1 MSWPRRSDQ
10 TGTARDR
17 SVIQNVNDGYATFD
31 GHHVHNQ
38 IHIDQIV
45 IAAATLSP
53 ADARD
58 CHDALLR
65 YQLEEIHRRQNS
77 RLGANPEYIRPQYF
91 SAWATY
97 AGRKSWKQRVAA
109 YLDDIESAL
118 EVGRQRHSLEEIR
131 QWRRDYVDSAATNAG
146 VRAALVL
153 LKTTDLETIFARL
166 SSRDKDKEKES
177 TYRHATRAAQWIARQ
192 VNDPQF
198 GLALC
203 IAGLFGSGKSRFL
216 TEIAYKETM
225 KGDLVIWVRPATA
238 ADTIVVAVERYLAEA
253 TGRKDVGLGDLSGLR
268 RTEHGDVA
276 VTFLVDDLDSW
287 ARATPTLLD
296 ELHRL
301 VDHLSRYDKVRW
313 VFASETNWLDVVT
326 PVASTWRSIAY
337 RQYIDTPDHEVSTLE
352 RATGWLDLDA
362 ANREHGLG
370 LKILQ
375 TTGLS
380 LPELATADRDRNAFA
395 FEFTHLY
402 TPLNAVMRLAVFNG
416 DLEAAGPPLT
426 DANSVQYVQRYWEWI
441 KDAVARRF
449 NAAPTALEATVR
461 DIAQHHSAEPS
472 HNLQLPAGVAA
483 NHALLEQLAT
493 TGLVRIL
500 THGDELIEAPH
511 YTLTTDFPALWGYRV
526 SRFVDSADDPE
537 VRRWWSRATDGSW
550 IAESTCQFMLS
561 HAAGNSDG
569 STDLWQHWMARS
581 APKAPMFFAAAALP
595 ESAEVRIA
603 TDCITR
609 QGFKVRSKRELFAL
623 LRFLATAKN
632 PEWSGPDR
640 LRTIVKLQ
648 PTAAGYQL
656 DPYLEWA
663 LTDVLGNDALINRH
677 TYLET
682 LLVLD
687 RLPDG
692 PCAHVAAAALARR
705 GSLFETDQKWAE
717 TILEYCVRR
726 SNPRARTS
734 KLRAKDTQRRDKVT
748 KKRRKPATPKPVP
761 AKTPLVMTENKPDF
775 NNNFPGLLTSM
786 VASTMVESDGHV
798 ACRML
803 AQIGWWTAEEHNVAL
818 ELARYMRR
826 SLTTSYG
833 ATIHYARD
841 DGLVDEYVAVVR
853 DLLSGRLLS
862 GRPLAGNNAFYLIKH
877 STPTHRK
884 RDVIV
889 RPVFHEFLD
898 QIGAD
903 ADLMRRL
910 GSEATTLIHANRGH
924 ASGIR

>member
-1 MSWPRRSDQ
+1 MRRPRRPDH
-10 TGTARDR
+10 TGRAHDAPVTQI
-17 SVIQNVNDGYATFD
+17 VHGGYATAHGD
-31 GHHVHNQ
+31 H
-38 IHIDQIV
+38 IHIGQIV

-53 ADARD
+53 ADARA
-58 CHDALLR
+58 CHDSLRR
-65 YQLEEIHRRQNS
+65 YQLEEIHRRQHS
-77 RLGANPEYIRPQYF
+77 RLGANPEYVRPRYF
-91 SAWATY
+91 SAWAAY
-97 AGRKSWKQRVAA
+97 AERKSWKQRVAG

-118 EVGRQRHSLEEIR
+118 ELDRQPRCLEEFR
-131 QWRRDYVDSAATNAG
+131 QWRRDDVDTAATNAG
-146 VRAALVL
+146 VRAALARL
-153 LKTTDLETIFARL
+153 DTTALETIFAGL
-166 SSRDKDKEKES
+166 SSRDKDGEA
-177 TYRHATRAAQWIARQ
+177 TYRHAARAAQWIAGQ
-192 VNDPQF
+192 VDDPQY

-203 IAGLFGSGKSRFL
+203 VAGLFGSGKSRFL
-216 TEIAYKETM
+216 TEIAYDESV
-225 KGDLVIWVRPATA
+225 KGNLVIWVRPATA

-268 RTEHGDVA
+268 RTDRGDVA

-287 ARATPTLLD
+287 ARVTPTVLD

-301 VDHLSRYDKVRW
+301 VDHLSRYDEVRW
-313 VFASETNWLDVVT
+313 VFAAEINWLDVVT

-337 RQYIDTPDHEVSTLE
+337 RQYIDAPDREMSTLE

-380 LPELATADRDRNAFA
+380 LPELATADGDRNAFS

-402 TPLNAVMRLAVFNG
+402 TPLNAVMRLAVG
-416 DLEAAGPPLT
+416 DPDLEAGEPPLT
-426 DANSVQYVQRYWEWI
+426 DVNSVQYVRFYWAWI
-441 KDAVARRF
+441 KDAVARTF
-449 NAAPTALEATVR
+449 NAAPTALEAAVR
-461 DIAQHHSAEPS
+461 DIAQHHSAEPA
-472 HNLQLPAGVAA
+472 HDLQLPAGAAA
-483 NHALLEQLAT
+483 NHAIVEQLAT

-500 THGDELIEAPH
+500 THGDELIEAPR

-526 SRFVDSADDPE
+526 SRFVDTAEGPE
-537 VRRWWSRATDGSW
+537 VRTWWARATDGSW

-569 STDLWQHWMARS
+569 GTNLWRSWAARS
-581 APKAPMFFAAAALP
+581 APKAPMFLAAAVLP

-603 TDCITR
+603 TDCISR
-609 QGFKVRSKRELFAL
+609 KSFMVRSKRELFAL
-623 LRFLATAKN
+623 LRFLTTAKN
-632 PEWSGPDR
+632 PRWSGPDR
-640 LRTIVKLQ
+640 LRTIAKLQ
-648 PTAAGYQL
+648 PIAAGYQL

-663 LTDVLGNDALINRH
+663 LTDVLGNNALINRT

-692 PCAHVAAAALARR
+692 HWAHAAAAALARR
-705 GSLFETDQKWAE
+705 GSLFATDQQWAE
-717 TILEYCVRR
+717 TILDYCARR
-726 SNPRARTS
+726 SNPWARSS
-734 KLRAKDTQRRDKVT
+734 KLRATGTQHRGKAT
-748 KKRRKPATPKPVP
+748 KKRRKPTTPELVP

-775 NNNFPGLLTSM
+775 SNSFPGFLTSM
-786 VASTMVESDGHV
+786 VASAMVASDGHV

-803 AQIGWWTAEEHNVAL
+803 AQLGWWTAEEHYVDL

-833 ATIHYARD
+833 ATIHYTSD

-853 DLLSGRLLS
+853 DLLSGRLLP
-862 GRPLAGNNAFYLIKH
+862 GRPLAANNAFYLIKH
-877 STPTHRK
+877 SKPTHGK

-889 RPVFHEFLD
+889 RPVFREFLD

-910 GSEATTLIHANRGH
+910 GSQATTLIRANRDR
-924 ASGIR
+924 SSDIR